1 MQEQQ
6 EDYVVHMQ
14 QASKNHLQELRDHFE
29 REVLP
34 DLKTRLERRSEHL
47 QTELDEARKDKS
59 AFDRKIK
66 ELMSVNNELQG

>member
-1 MQEQQ
+1 MKIEDLTRQQLEMQEQQ

-47 QTELDEARKDKS
+47 
-59 AFDRKIK
+59 
-66 ELMSVNNELQG
+66 